1 MFLWCGY
8 LNAHS
13 QVSDNIWQLKDFKN
27 DEKCFLFH
35 IKALFVVKIC
45 KFLSWLFDHV
55 EKRLDSKNKI
65 NFKIYDVTAW
75 LTNNCNTH
83 IYQYLKSKSNQATK
97 FGQLIECY
105 TRNIFLGKSYTKYDR
120 KTFPRPFSKKSKLSI
135 FLDQYLAYSD
145 FIVCQV
151 ENYRDILNLSCR
163 PLSFTSNKTFKK
175 NKKRSGTVSLP
186 HFLHGFWRKIICY
199 YLTKFHCV
207 VVFTSWDIGQ
217 YAYCNCLLTSF
228 WRHKFWN

>member
-1 MFLWCGY
+1 MICTKVLSDNSDLQLYLIFFIFLNETSLLMMVFLWCGY

-13 QVSDNIWQLKDFKN
+13 QVSDDIWQLKDFKN

-35 IKALFVVKIC
+35 LKALFVVKIC

-65 NFKIYDVTAW
+65 NFEIYDVTAW

-135 FLDQYLAYSD
+135 FLDQYLAYCMPSW
-145 FIVCQV
+145 
-151 ENYRDILNLSCR
+151 ELSR
-163 PLSFTSNKTFKK
+163 YIELKLQT
-175 NKKRSGTVSLP
+175 
-186 HFLHGFWRKIICY
+186 
-199 YLTKFHCV
+199 
-207 VVFTSWDIGQ
+207 
-217 YAYCNCLLTSF
+217 TSF
-228 WRHKFWN
+228 YLK